1 MFAIVKENEGLY
13 THPFIPKMQ
22 KPTRLCLSFFKAA
35 YPENITLALLR
46 VKQSHFH
53 ILYEYAAAAQKI
65 KRNRLQKLS
74 F

>member
-1 MFAIVKENEGLY
+1 
-13 THPFIPKMQ
+13 MQ
-22 KPTRLCLSFFKAA
+22 KPTHFCLSFFKAVH
-35 YPENITLALLR
+35 PENITPALLR

-53 ILYEYAAAAQKI
+53 ILYEYATAAQKI